1 MESQNPIE
9 SSTLNIDLDEEG
21 MNKEVTVTLTVGQL
35 MIVKEFLAEHIH
47 PKGYMY
53 VELSLSIT
61 VQTDTQ
67 PIKNSGQVCSSIFVS
82 HFMMSCFPF
91 QSTLDIYGCLG
102 HV

>member
-47 PKGYMY
+47 PKGYEMISFAY
-53 VELSLSIT
+53 DLFTRLNDALET
-61 VQTDTQ
+61 ED
-67 PIKNSGQVCSSIFVS
+67 SGEEAFE
-82 HFMMSCFPF
+82 
-91 QSTLDIYGCLG
+91 
-102 HV
+102 